1 MALNFGRMHALA
13 TALTLLSL
21 ANLACRSEHTAT
33 HKTRVEWRAVGSWS
47 GHGDAQTDSFDIG
60 YSDVR
65 IRWET
70 KNEKPAGAGTF
81 RAAVCSAVSGREL
94 VTAVNQKGVGHNV
107 TYVSV
112 DPHWS
117 YLLINSSNLD
127 WSVTVE
133 EQTTVEL
140 PTARR

>member
-1 MALNFGRMHALA
+1 MASHFGRVA
-13 TALTLLSL
+13 TLTLALFTASV
-21 ANLACRSEHTAT
+21 ATVACRHPAR
-33 HKTRVEWRAVGSWS
+33 HKMQTVWRAVGSWS
-47 GHGDAQTDSFDIG
+47 GRGDAQTDSFDIG

-70 KNEKPAGAGTF
+70 NNEKPAGEGTF

-94 VTAVNQKGVGHNV
+94 VTAVNQKGAGHNIA
-107 TYVSV
+107 YVSV

-117 YLLINSSNLD
+117 YLLINSKNLD

-133 EQTTVEL
+133 ELTTIEA
-140 PTARR
+140 P

>member
-1 MALNFGRMHALA
+1 MALFIACLRRDKSAGLA
-13 TALTLLSL
+13 VLLAVFSL
-21 ANLACRSEHTAT
+21 ASGACQSAAPR
-33 HKTRVEWRAVGSWS
+33 HKTKVVWRSVGSWS

-81 RAAVCSAVSGREL
+81 RLAVCSAVSGREL
-94 VTAVNQKGVGHNV
+94 TVAVNQKGIGHNIVYV
-107 TYVSV
+107 TV

-117 YLLINSSNLD
+117 YLLINSNNLD
-127 WSVTVE
+127 WSVSVE
-133 EQTTVEL
+133 EQTMTES
-140 PTARR
+140 P

>member
-1 MALNFGRMHALA
+1 MASHFGRVA
-13 TALTLLSL
+13 TLTLALITVSV
-21 ANLACRSEHTAT
+21 ATIACRHPAR
-33 HKTRVEWRAVGSWS
+33 HKTQTVWRAVGSWS

-70 KNEKPAGAGTF
+70 KNENPAGAGTF

-107 TYVSV
+107 AYVTV

-127 WSVTVE
+127 WFVTVE
-133 EQTTVEL
+133 ELTTVE
-140 PTARR
+140 AH

>member
-1 MALNFGRMHALA
+1 MAQNFGRVA
-13 TALTLLSL
+13 TLTLVLITASV
-21 ANLACRSEHTAT
+21 ATVACRHPAT
-33 HKTRVEWRAVGSWS
+33 HKTQVVWRSVGSWS

-60 YSDVR
+60 YSDIR

-107 TYVSV
+107 AYVSV

-127 WSVTVE
+127 WAVTVE
-133 EQTTVEL
+133 EQTTVEV
-140 PTARR
+140 PTAQR

>member
-1 MALNFGRMHALA
+1 MASRFGRVR
-13 TALTLLSL
+13 TLTLALIT
-21 ANLACRSEHTAT
+21 ATVATVACRHPPT
-33 HKTRVEWRAVGSWS
+33 HKTQTVWRSVGSWS

-94 VTAVNQKGVGHNV
+94 VTAVNQKGVGHNIA
-107 TYVSV
+107 YVSV

-133 EQTTVEL
+133 ELTTVE
-140 PTARR
+140 RR